1 MPDRFKRRTWAPEV
15 LRSLRCCVEQTEAS
29 PHAIARA
36 HGLPPSTVRDLIRR
50 EGWRRPG
57 EPAPAQEEPVATA
70 PAAAG
75 TEPPATPPEDLVE
88 RLERAVAREI
98 AGLEASRRVPPRRAG
113 SAVDTERVVRSLER
127 LTDTLAKVRRMREP
141 AASDPDDDLPRDI
154 DEFRRVLARR
164 IEQIV
169 RGGADGD
176 DAGGDAAGDP
186 APDRG

>member
-1 MPDRFKRRTWAPEV
+1 M
-15 LRSLRCCVEQTEAS
+15 LRSLRCCVEQTDAS
-29 PHAIARA
+29 PHAIAKA

-57 EPAPAQEEPVATA
+57 EPAPEAEDPAATA
-70 PAAAG
+70 SAAAEA
-75 TEPPATPPEDLVE
+75 EPPAVPEDLVE

-98 AGLEASRRVPPRRAG
+98 AVLEASRRVPPRRAG
-113 SAVDTERVVRSLER
+113 SAADTERVVRSLER

-169 RGGADGD
+169 RGGTDGD
-176 DAGGDAAGDP
+176 AAGGDAAGDP